1 MKNSAKVIAVSRN
14 ILGLRPSVKCKTGN
28 MKVRDYCLVWG
39 CPGLVI
45 LTISLFVS
53 LKVGNDFGQDNF
65 AKFVTFVISSG
76 LLGTV
81 YYLFQSVL
89 AEVSLRLQNGQH
101 EGTILLTDQEAEAVT
116 EDSTDN
122 DIIEQVQEC
131 RAEVLPQ
138 TESAQEHLSEE
149 LQESTIEISDSAEPT
164 KEIADTIETSSEQ
177 PDLYAQRCKEYQREQ
192 EQRRQNTI
200 DAIMGYVTHT
210 MSPYI
215 YDNDELEK
223 LLDAIRKWADDWQH
237 IPGPI
242 RLKSTLT
249 TLDLR
254 HFVWNIAERLGS
266 KKDYSGRV
274 RADFIKRM
282 FPDEMR
288 DIEQDSIRNF
298 KFQPDTGN
306 IVIDE
311 PDKGDYHFHFE

>member
-1 MKNSAKVIAVSRN
+1 MNN
-14 ILGLRPSVKCKTGN
+14 VKCKKET
-28 MKVRDYCLVWG
+28 MTVSVYCLVWG

-192 EQRRQNTI
+192 EHRRQNII

-237 IPGPI
+237 IPVPI

-282 FPDEMR
+282 FPDVMR

>member
-1 MKNSAKVIAVSRN
+1 MNN
-14 ILGLRPSVKCKTGN
+14 VKCKTEN
-28 MKVRDYCLVWG
+28 MAVRDYCLVWG
-39 CPGLVI
+39 CPGLII

-65 AKFVTFVISSG
+65 AKLVTFVISSG

-89 AEVSLRLQNGQH
+89 TEVPLRLQNRQRQVPM
-101 EGTILLTDQEAEAVT
+101 LLTDQETEAVT

-122 DIIEQVQEC
+122 MSFEQVHEC
-131 RAEVLPQ
+131 LAEVLPQ

-149 LQESTIEISDSAEPT
+149 LQEPTIEISDSAEPT
-164 KEIADTIETSSEQ
+164 KEVSDTIETSSEQ
-177 PDLYAQRCKEYQREQ
+177 TDLYTQRCKEYQREQ
-192 EQRRQNTI
+192 EQRRHNTI
-200 DAIMGYVTHT
+200 DAIMEYVTHI

-237 IPGPI
+237 KPVPI

-266 KKDYSGRV
+266 KKDYTGEV
-274 RADFIKRM
+274 RAIFIKRM
-282 FPDEMR
+282 FPDVMR
-288 DIEQDSIRNF
+288 DIELDSIRNF
-298 KFQPDTGN
+298 KFQPDMGN

-311 PDKGDYHFHFE
+311 PDKGDYHFYFE

>member
-1 MKNSAKVIAVSRN
+1 MNNVI
-14 ILGLRPSVKCKTGN
+14 
-28 MKVRDYCLVWG
+28 VWG

-237 IPGPI
+237 IPVPI

>member
-1 MKNSAKVIAVSRN
+1 MNN
-14 ILGLRPSVKCKTGN
+14 VKCKTEN
-28 MKVRDYCLVWG
+28 MAVRVYCLVWG

-237 IPGPI
+237 IHVPI

-282 FPDEMR
+282 FPDVMR

>member
-1 MKNSAKVIAVSRN
+1 MN
-14 ILGLRPSVKCKTGN
+14 SVKCKTES
-28 MKVRDYCLVWG
+28 MAVRDYCLVWG

-45 LTISLFVS
+45 LTISLFMS

-65 AKFVTFVISSG
+65 VKFVTFVVSSG

-81 YYLFQSVL
+81 YYLFLSVL
-89 AEVSLRLQNGQH
+89 AEVPLRLQNGQR
-101 EGTILLTDQEAEAVT
+101 EGSTFLTDQGAET
-116 EDSTDN
+116 EVSTSN

-131 RAEVLPQ
+131 LAEMPPQ
-138 TESAQEHLSEE
+138 IESAQEPLSEE
-149 LQESTIEISDSAEPT
+149 LEEPSVEISDSAEPA
-164 KEIADTIETSSEQ
+164 KEVADTIETSSEL

-200 DAIMGYVTHT
+200 NAIIEYVTHT

-215 YDNDELEK
+215 YDNEELEK
-223 LLDAIRKWADDWQH
+223 LCDAIRKWADDWQH
-237 IPGPI
+237 IPVPI

-254 HFVWNIAERLGS
+254 HFVWNVAERLGS
-266 KKDYSGRV
+266 KKDYTGRV

-282 FPDEMR
+282 FPDVMR

>member
-1 MKNSAKVIAVSRN
+1 MN
-14 ILGLRPSVKCKTGN
+14 SVKCKTGN
-28 MKVRDYCLVWG
+28 MAVRDYCLVWG

-65 AKFVTFVISSG
+65 AKLITFVISSG

-89 AEVSLRLQNGQH
+89 AEVSLRLQDRQCSAA
-101 EGTILLTDQEAEAVT
+101 ILPTDQEAEAVT
-116 EDSTDN
+116 EDSTGN
-122 DIIEQVQEC
+122 MSFEQVHEC
-131 RAEVLPQ
+131 LAEVLPQ
-138 TESAQEHLSEE
+138 TESAQEPLSEE
-149 LQESTIEISDSAEPT
+149 LQEPT
-164 KEIADTIETSSEQ
+164 
-177 PDLYAQRCKEYQREQ
+177 QRCKEYQREQ

-200 DAIMGYVTHT
+200 DAIMEYVTRT

-215 YDNDELEK
+215 YDNEELEK
-223 LLDAIRKWADDWQH
+223 LCDAIRKWADDWQH
-237 IPGPI
+237 IPVPI
-242 RLKSTLT
+242 RLKSPLT

-266 KKDYSGRV
+266 KKDYTGRV

-282 FPDEMR
+282 FPDVMR

>member
-1 MKNSAKVIAVSRN
+1 MNN
-14 ILGLRPSVKCKTGN
+14 VKCKTEN
-28 MKVRDYCLVWG
+28 MAVRDYCLVWG

-89 AEVSLRLQNGQH
+89 AEVPVRLQNGQCK
-101 EGTILLTDQEAEAVT
+101 GSIPQTDQEAEVVT

-131 RAEVLPQ
+131 LVEMPPQ
-138 TESAQEHLSEE
+138 IKSAQESLLEE
-149 LQESTIEISDSAEPT
+149 LQESTIENSDSAEPT

-237 IPGPI
+237 IPVPI

-254 HFVWNIAERLGS
+254 HFVWNIAERLGC

-282 FPDEMR
+282 FPDVMR

>member
-1 MKNSAKVIAVSRN
+1 MNN
-14 ILGLRPSVKCKTGN
+14 VKCKTEN
-28 MKVRDYCLVWG
+28 MAVRDYCLVWG

-81 YYLFQSVL
+81 YYLLQSVL
-89 AEVSLRLQNGQH
+89 AEVPLRLQNGLRK
-101 EGTILLTDQEAEAVT
+101 EAIPLTDQEAEFVT

-122 DIIEQVQEC
+122 MSIEQVHEC
-131 RAEVLPQ
+131 LAEVLPQ
-138 TESAQEHLSEE
+138 TESTEEPLSEE
-149 LQESTIEISDSAEPT
+149 LIETTVEISDSAEPT
-164 KEIADTIETSSEQ
+164 KEVSGTIETSSEQ

-200 DAIMGYVTHT
+200 DAIIEYVTHT

-215 YDNDELEK
+215 YDNEELEK
-223 LLDAIRKWADDWQH
+223 LCDAIRKWADDWQH
-237 IPGPI
+237 IPVPI

-254 HFVWNIAERLGS
+254 HFVWNVAERLGS
-266 KKDYSGRV
+266 KKDYTGRV

-282 FPDEMR
+282 FPDVMR

-298 KFQPDTGN
+298 KFQPDMGN

>member
-1 MKNSAKVIAVSRN
+1 MN
-14 ILGLRPSVKCKTGN
+14 SVKCKTEN
-28 MKVRDYCLVWG
+28 MAVRDYCLVWG

-45 LTISLFVS
+45 LTISLFAS

-81 YYLFQSVL
+81 YYLLQSVL
-89 AEVSLRLQNGQH
+89 AEVPLRLQNGLRK
-101 EGTILLTDQEAEAVT
+101 EAIPLTDQEAEFVT

-122 DIIEQVQEC
+122 MSFEQVHEC
-131 RAEVLPQ
+131 LAEVLPQ
-138 TESAQEHLSEE
+138 TASAQEHLSEE
-149 LQESTIEISDSAEPT
+149 LQEPTIEISDSAEPT
-164 KEIADTIETSSEQ
+164 KEVSDTIETSSEQ
-177 PDLYAQRCKEYQREQ
+177 TDLYTQRCKEYQREQ
-192 EQRRQNTI
+192 EQRRHNTI
-200 DAIMGYVTHT
+200 DAIMEYVTHI

-237 IPGPI
+237 KPVPI

-254 HFVWNIAERLGS
+254 HFVWNVAERLGS
-266 KKDYSGRV
+266 KKDYTGEV
-274 RADFIKRM
+274 RAIFIKRM
-282 FPDEMR
+282 FPDVMK
-288 DIEQDSIRNF
+288 DIELDSIRNF
-298 KFQPDTGN
+298 KFQPDTGS

-311 PDKGDYHFHFE
+311 PDKGDYHFHF

>member
-1 MKNSAKVIAVSRN
+1 MNN
-14 ILGLRPSVKCKTGN
+14 VKCKTEN
-28 MKVRDYCLVWG
+28 MAVRDYCLVWG

-53 LKVGNDFGQDNF
+53 LKVGDDFGQDNF
-65 AKFVTFVISSG
+65 AKLVTFVISSG

-89 AEVSLRLQNGQH
+89 TEVPLRLQNEQC
-101 EGTILLTDQEAEAVT
+101 EGTIPLTDQEAEVVT

-122 DIIEQVQEC
+122 MSIEQVKEC
-131 RAEVLPQ
+131 L
-138 TESAQEHLSEE
+138 TEMPHQSETAQGLLLEE
-149 LQESTIEISDSAEPT
+149 LQEPTIELSDSAEPT
-164 KEIADTIETSSEQ
+164 KEVSGTIETSSEQ
-177 PDLYAQRCKEYQREQ
+177 PDLYVQRCKEYQREQ

-200 DAIMGYVTHT
+200 DVIMEYVTRT

-223 LLDAIRKWADDWQH
+223 LLDAIRKWAYDWQH
-237 IPGPI
+237 IPVPI

-266 KKDYSGRV
+266 KKDYTGEV
-274 RADFIKRM
+274 RAIFIKRM
-282 FPDEMR
+282 FPDVMK
-288 DIEQDSIRNF
+288 DIELDSIRNF
-298 KFQPDTGN
+298 KFQPDTGS

-311 PDKGDYHFHFE
+311 PDKGDYHFHF

>member
-1 MKNSAKVIAVSRN
+1 MNN
-14 ILGLRPSVKCKTGN
+14 VKCKTEN
-28 MKVRDYCLVWG
+28 MAVRVYCLVWG

-237 IPGPI
+237 IPVPI

-254 HFVWNIAERLGS
+254 HFVWNIAERLGC

-282 FPDEMR
+282 FPDVMR

>member
-1 MKNSAKVIAVSRN
+1 MNN
-14 ILGLRPSVKCKTGN
+14 VKCKTEN
-28 MKVRDYCLVWG
+28 MAVRVYCLVWG

-237 IPGPI
+237 IPVPI

-249 TLDLR
+249 PLDLR

-282 FPDEMR
+282 FPDVMR

>member
-1 MKNSAKVIAVSRN
+1 MNK
-14 ILGLRPSVKCKTGN
+14 VKCKTEN
-28 MKVRDYCLVWG
+28 MAVRDYCLVWG
-39 CPGLVI
+39 CPGLII

-65 AKFVTFVISSG
+65 AKLITFLISSG

-89 AEVSLRLQNGQH
+89 AEVPLRLKNRQR
-101 EGTILLTDQEAEAVT
+101 EGSTFLTDQGAET
-116 EDSTDN
+116 EVSTSN

-131 RAEVLPQ
+131 LAEMPPQ
-138 TESAQEHLSEE
+138 IESAQEPLSEE
-149 LQESTIEISDSAEPT
+149 LEEPSVEISDSAEPA
-164 KEIADTIETSSEQ
+164 KEVADTIETSSEQ

-200 DAIMGYVTHT
+200 NAIMEYVTHT

-215 YDNDELEK
+215 YDNEELEK
-223 LLDAIRKWADDWQH
+223 LCDAIRKWADDWQH
-237 IPGPI
+237 TPVPI

-266 KKDYSGRV
+266 KKDYTGEV
-274 RADFIKRM
+274 RAIFIKRM
-282 FPDEMR
+282 FPDVMK
-288 DIEQDSIRNF
+288 DIELDSIRNF

>member
-1 MKNSAKVIAVSRN
+1 MNN
-14 ILGLRPSVKCKTGN
+14 VKCKTEN
-28 MKVRDYCLVWG
+28 MAVRDYCLVWG

-89 AEVSLRLQNGQH
+89 AEMSLRLQNGQH

-237 IPGPI
+237 IPVPI

-282 FPDEMR
+282 FPDVMR

>member
-1 MKNSAKVIAVSRN
+1 MN
-14 ILGLRPSVKCKTGN
+14 SVKCKTEN
-28 MKVRDYCLVWG
+28 MAMRDYCLLWG

-45 LTISLFVS
+45 LIISLFVS

-89 AEVSLRLQNGQH
+89 VDVPLKLQKRQRK
-101 EGTILLTDQEAEAVT
+101 ETMLLTDQELEVVP

-122 DIIEQVQEC
+122 ESLEQVQEC
-131 RAEVLPQ
+131 LTEVPHQ
-138 TESAQEHLSEE
+138 TEVEQEPLLEE
-149 LQESTIEISDSAEPT
+149 LKEEIVEASDM
-164 KEIADTIETSSEQ
+164 IETSSEQ
-177 PDLYAQRCKEYQREQ
+177 SDLYALRCKEFQREQ
-192 EQRRQNTI
+192 EQRRQDTI
-200 DAIMGYVTHT
+200 AAIMEYVAHT

-215 YDNDELEK
+215 YDNGELEK
-223 LLDAIRKWADDWQH
+223 LCDAIRMWANDWRH
-237 IPGPI
+237 VPVPI

-266 KKDYSGRV
+266 KKDYTGEV
-274 RADFIKRM
+274 RAIFIKKM
-282 FPDEMR
+282 FPDVMK
-288 DIEQDSIRNF
+288 DIELDSIRNF
-298 KFQPDTGN
+298 KFQPDTGS

-311 PDKGDYHFHFE
+311 PDKRDSHFHYE

>member
-1 MKNSAKVIAVSRN
+1 MNN
-14 ILGLRPSVKCKTGN
+14 VKCKTEN
-28 MKVRDYCLVWG
+28 MAVRVYCLVWG

-177 PDLYAQRCKEYQREQ
+177 PDLYAQRCKEYQHEQ

-237 IPGPI
+237 IPVPI

-282 FPDEMR
+282 FPDVMR

>member
-1 MKNSAKVIAVSRN
+1 MNN
-14 ILGLRPSVKCKTGN
+14 VKCKTEN
-28 MKVRDYCLVWG
+28 MAVRVYCLVWG

-164 KEIADTIETSSEQ
+164 KEIADTIEASSEQ
-177 PDLYAQRCKEYQREQ
+177 LDLYAQRCKEYQREQ

-237 IPGPI
+237 IPVPI

-282 FPDEMR
+282 FPDVMR

>member
-1 MKNSAKVIAVSRN
+1 MNN
-14 ILGLRPSVKCKTGN
+14 VKCKTEN
-28 MKVRDYCLVWG
+28 MAVRDYCLVWG
-39 CPGLVI
+39 CPGLII

-65 AKFVTFVISSG
+65 AKLVTFVISSG

-89 AEVSLRLQNGQH
+89 TEVPLRLQNRQRQVPM
-101 EGTILLTDQEAEAVT
+101 LLTDQETEAVT

-122 DIIEQVQEC
+122 MSFEQVHEC
-131 RAEVLPQ
+131 LAEVLPQ

-149 LQESTIEISDSAEPT
+149 LQEPTIEISDSAEPT
-164 KEIADTIETSSEQ
+164 KEVSDTIETSSEQ
-177 PDLYAQRCKEYQREQ
+177 TDLYTQRCKEYQREQ
-192 EQRRQNTI
+192 EQRRHNTI
-200 DAIMGYVTHT
+200 DAIMEYVTHI

-237 IPGPI
+237 KPVPI

-266 KKDYSGRV
+266 KKDYTGEV
-274 RADFIKRM
+274 RAIFIKRM
-282 FPDEMR
+282 FPDVMR
-288 DIEQDSIRNF
+288 DIELDSIRNF
-298 KFQPDTGN
+298 KFQPDMGN